1 MALTANTNGTI
12 PVLPDAELGGQ
23 PEITETVTALQSI
36 TGATGSTLPAYP
48 GEDTR
53 PTSEKELRAW
63 YAYGAAEPYVVVAIA
78 TFIPLTLE
86 ALARENGHL
95 LGHPEIPCTPK
106 ALPIPVPP
114 RSLTPDTNQCVVYL
128 FGIRMASSSFAMY
141 TFSIS
146 VLLQS
151 LVIVSMSGAADH
163 GKLRRG

>member
-1 MALTANTNGTI
+1 M
-12 PVLPDAELGGQ
+12 
-23 PEITETVTALQSI
+23 
-36 TGATGSTLPAYP
+36 
-48 GEDTR
+48 
-53 PTSEKELRAW
+53 
-63 YAYGAAEPYVVVAIA
+63 VAIA

-95 LGHPEIPCTPK
+95 LGHPDVPCTPK
-106 ALPIPVPP
+106 ALPLPIPGPDPP
-114 RSLTPDTNQCVVYL
+114 HGLVAPDPNQCIVYP

-163 GKLRRG
+163 GESVPDSARG

>member
-1 MALTANTNGTI
+1 MFI
-12 PVLPDAELGGQ
+12 SSP
-23 PEITETVTALQSI
+23 I
-36 TGATGSTLPAYP
+36 
-48 GEDTR
+48 R
-53 PTSEKELRAW
+53 
-63 YAYGAAEPYVVVAIA
+63 YAYAWAAEPYVVVAIS

-95 LGHPEIPCTPK
+95 LGHPDVPCTPK
-106 ALPIPVPP
+106 ALPLPIPGPDPP
-114 RSLTPDTNQCVVYL
+114 HGLVAPDPNQCIVYP

-163 GKLRRG
+163 GESVPDTERG

>member
-1 MALTANTNGTI
+1 MVCLV
-12 PVLPDAELGGQ
+12 P
-23 PEITETVTALQSI
+23 ETVTALESI
-36 TGATGSTLPAYP
+36 TGDDESTVPAYP

-63 YAYGAAEPYVVVAIA
+63 YVTIGPMPSSDSRVTPTRYAYAWAAEPYVVVAIA

-86 ALARENGHL
+86 SLARENGHIL
-95 LGHPEIPCTPK
+95 DHPDIPCTPK
-106 ALPIPVPP
+106 ALPIPLPP
-114 RSLTPDTNQCVVYL
+114 RSFAPDPNQCIVYP

-163 GKLRRG
+163 GDLS